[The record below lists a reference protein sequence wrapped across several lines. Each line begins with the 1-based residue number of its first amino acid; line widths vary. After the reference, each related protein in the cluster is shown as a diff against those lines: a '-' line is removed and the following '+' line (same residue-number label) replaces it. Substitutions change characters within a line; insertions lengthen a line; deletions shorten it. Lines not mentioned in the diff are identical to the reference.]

1 MSDYLILTM
10 DDCKWCDKVKDALDE
25 AGKDWVALNINDH
38 PEVFRVMQAIGA
50 KTVPQVLKIIGGFEA
65 TVGDL
70 G

>member
-1 MSDYLILTM
+1 MTDYLIITA
-10 DDCKWCDKVKDALDE
+10 DDCKWCDKVKDLLKSKGHSYAT
-25 AGKDWVALNINDH
+25 INLTET

-50 KTVPQVLKIIGGFEA
+50 KTVPQVFKVIGGFEA